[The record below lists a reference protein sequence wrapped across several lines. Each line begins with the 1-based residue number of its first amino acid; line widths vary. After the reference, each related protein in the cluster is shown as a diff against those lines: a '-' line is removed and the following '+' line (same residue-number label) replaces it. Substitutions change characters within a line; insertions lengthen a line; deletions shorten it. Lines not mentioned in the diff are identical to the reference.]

1 MPAQTSRS
9 VRRTYYLLTA
19 GNTLAASL
27 IWGINTIF
35 LLDAGLSNFEAF
47 AANAFYTAGMML
59 FEIPTGIVADSRGR
73 RTSFLLGTLTLAGAT
88 ALYVLLWQLGSPF
101 VWWAI
106 VSVLLGLGYTF
117 FSGATEAWLVDAL
130 TATKFDGMLEA
141 VFARGQVVG
150 GVFMLL
156 GSVAGG
162 YLAQLTNL
170 GVPYVV
176 RAAILVVM
184 FVVAL
189 VLMRDLGF
197 TPERGKTVGA
207 EIKTIV
213 SNSVQYG
220 LKVPAIRATMLS
232 GFFLGGIGVYV
243 FYALQPYLLQL
254 WGDPEAYGIAG
265 LVAAIVAGATI
276 VGGLITP
283 LIRRWFTRR
292 TSVLIVMTAISVA
305 FLAGVGLAANF
316 WLVLVFIVLS
326 SLADAAA
333 EPVRRAYLN
342 GMIPSQQRATILS
355 FDSLVNSAG
364 GIVAQPALG
373 RVADVYSYRIS
384 YLWAAIGSAL
394 ALPFLIR
401 ARAANAPADRE
412 TTTPTEDPSTGSGP
426 APSATEVDA

>member
-1 MPAQTSRS
+1 M
-9 VRRTYYLLTA
+9 
-19 GNTLAASL
+19 
-27 IWGINTIF
+27 
-35 LLDAGLSNFEAF
+35 
-47 AANAFYTAGMML
+47 
-59 FEIPTGIVADSRGR
+59 
-73 RTSFLLGTLTLAGAT
+73 
-88 ALYVLLWQLGSPF
+88 
-101 VWWAI
+101 
-106 VSVLLGLGYTF
+106 
-117 FSGATEAWLVDAL
+117 DAL
-130 TATKFDGMLEA
+130 TASKFDGMLES

-150 GVFMLL
+150 GTSMLL

-189 VLMRDLGF
+189 VLMHDLGF

-207 EIKTIV
+207 EIKTILG
-213 SNSVQYG
+213 SSVQYG

-283 LIRRWFTRR
+283 LVRRWFARR
-292 TSVLIVMTAISVA
+292 TSAMIVMTAIAVA
-305 FLAGVGLAANF
+305 LLAGVGLAGNF
-316 WLVLVFIVLS
+316 WLVVTFIVLS

-355 FDSLVNSAG
+355 FDSLIGSAG
-364 GIVAQPALG
+364 GVVAQPALG

-384 YLWAAIGSAL
+384 YLWSAIGSAL
-394 ALPFLIR
+394 ALPFLLR
-401 ARAANAPADRE
+401 ARVANTPADLE
-412 TTTPTEDPSTGSGP
+412 TTTPAEDSPTSPTQ
-426 APSATEVDA
+426 VDA

>member
-1 MPAQTSRS
+1 M
-9 VRRTYYLLTA
+9 
-19 GNTLAASL
+19 
-27 IWGINTIF
+27 
-35 LLDAGLSNFEAF
+35 
-47 AANAFYTAGMML
+47 
-59 FEIPTGIVADSRGR
+59 ADSRGR

-88 ALYVLLWQLGSPF
+88 ALYVLLWQLDSPF

-207 EIKTIV
+207 EIKNIV

-292 TSVLIVMTAISVA
+292 TSVLIV
-305 FLAGVGLAANF
+305 
-316 WLVLVFIVLS
+316 
-326 SLADAAA
+326 D
-333 EPVRRAYLN
+333 
-342 GMIPSQQRATILS
+342 
-355 FDSLVNSAG
+355 
-364 GIVAQPALG
+364 G
-373 RVADVYSYRIS
+373 R
-384 YLWAAIGSAL
+384 AL
-394 ALPFLIR
+394 A
-401 ARAANAPADRE
+401 
-412 TTTPTEDPSTGSGP
+412 
-426 APSATEVDA
+426 

>member
-1 MPAQTSRS
+1 MGQTSAT
-9 VRRTYYLLTA
+9 VRRTYYILTA

-35 LLDAGLSNFEAF
+35 LLDAGLTNFEAF
-47 AANAFYTAGMML
+47 TANAFYTAGMML
-59 FEIPTGIVADSRGR
+59 FEIPTGVVADSKGR
-73 RTSFLLGTLTLAGAT
+73 RTSFLWGTITLAVAT
-88 ALYVLLWQLGSPF
+88 ALYVLLWQLESPF
-101 VWWAI
+101 VWWAL
-106 VSVLLGLGYTF
+106 VSLMLGLGFTF

-130 TATKFDGMLEA
+130 AATKFDGMLEA
-141 VFARGQVVG
+141 VFSRGQVVS

-189 VLMRDLGF
+189 MLMHDLGF
-197 TPERGKTVGA
+197 TPEHGKSIGA
-207 EIKTIV
+207 EVKGIV
-213 SNSVQYG
+213 NSSVQFG

-243 FYALQPYLLQL
+243 FYALQPFLLEL
-254 WGDPEAYGIAG
+254 WGNPEAYGVAG
-265 LVAAIVAGATI
+265 LVAAIVAGAQI

-283 LIRRWFTRR
+283 LIRRWFRRR
-292 TSVLIVMTAISVA
+292 TSVMILMTALSA
-305 FLAGVGLAANF
+305 ALLAAVGLATSF
-316 WLVLVFIVLS
+316 WVVLVLIVLS

-355 FDSLVNSAG
+355 FDSLISSAG

-384 YLWAAIGSAL
+384 YLWSAIGSAL
-394 ALPFLIR
+394 ALPFLLR
-401 ARAANAPADRE
+401 ARAAKAPADQE
-412 TTTPTEDPSTGSGP
+412 TSTPSEEAGQ
-426 APSATEVDA
+426 ASATEVDA

>member
-1 MPAQTSRS
+1 MAAQTSTT
-9 VRRTYYLLTA
+9 VRRTYYILTA

-59 FEIPTGIVADSRGR
+59 FEIPTGVVADSRGR
-73 RTSFLLGTLTLAGAT
+73 RTSFLWGTVTLAVAT
-88 ALYVLLWQLGSPF
+88 ALYVMLWQLDSPF

-130 TATKFDGMLEA
+130 TVTKFDGMLEA

-176 RAAILVVM
+176 RAGILLVM

-189 VLMRDLGF
+189 MLMHDLGF
-197 TPERGKTVGA
+197 TPERGKSVGA
-207 EIKTIV
+207 EVTTIV
-213 SNSVQYG
+213 RNSVKHG

-254 WGDPEAYGIAG
+254 WGDPQAYGIAG

-276 VGGLITP
+276 AGGLITP
-283 LIRRWFTRR
+283 LIRRWFSRR

-305 FLAGVGLAANF
+305 LMAESAWSATSGS
-316 WLVLVFIVLS
+316 WSCS
-326 SLADAAA
+326 SCCRVW
-333 EPVRRAYLN
+333 PTQR
-342 GMIPSQQRATILS
+342 PSR
-355 FDSLVNSAG
+355 SAG
-364 GIVAQPALG
+364 
-373 RVADVYSYRIS
+373 
-384 YLWAAIGSAL
+384 
-394 ALPFLIR
+394 
-401 ARAANAPADRE
+401 
-412 TTTPTEDPSTGSGP
+412 PT
-426 APSATEVDA
+426 